1 MSPGLSSEL
10 ISLLTVTVLV
20 EDILVTV
27 AILKLGLDAGFASG
41 QTKVV

>member
-10 ISLLTVTVLV
+10 ISLLIVTVLA
-20 EDILVTV
+20 EDILVAV
-27 AILKLGLDAGFASG
+27 AILGLGLDAGFASG